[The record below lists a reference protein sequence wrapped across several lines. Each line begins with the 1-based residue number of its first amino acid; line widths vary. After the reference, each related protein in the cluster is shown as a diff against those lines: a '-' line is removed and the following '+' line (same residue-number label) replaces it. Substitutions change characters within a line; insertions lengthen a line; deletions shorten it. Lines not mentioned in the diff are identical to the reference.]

1 MANSNKRFGLELSKC
16 LVNRSMMEMDLVR
29 AMTAQGNGV
38 SRQYINMI
46 VHNERTPPP
55 ELVEKMGDA
64 MRMPRDERTIL
75 HRAAA
80 LDNGYKIGVL
90 RE

>member
-1 MANSNKRFGLELSKC
+1 VSLSTRKFGLELQRC
-16 LVNRSMMEMDLVR
+16 LNSRHMMEMDLAR
-29 AMTAQGNGV
+29 NMKAMGNGV

-55 ELVEKMGDA
+55 ETIEKLADGLKLS
-64 MRMPRDERTIL
+64 RDERTIL

-80 LDNGYKIGVL
+80 IDSGYRIGIL
-90 RE
+90 R